1 MHKRLLALLLLAA
14 LMLSACGMRQEQGE
28 EVRYGYVA
36 DYDAAAHTLLL
47 DEVEWLTPDDAQRLS
62 QLGLSLGRGESY
74 RVYDADTDR
83 EKLKTADELVFYH
96 YVAGGV
102 AAGTADGYGENST
115 GTFDTARNN
124 NNSSDN
130 ALLADGRIDE
140 MHDAVDNMEIRGNVA
155 DGVTKGNGAD
165 NGGLLGEAARGVGDA
180 VGDAARGVGDAVGD
194 AARGVGDAVGDAA
207 RDTAQL
213 GNDLAGE
220 LRDGMENL
228 PDTPETVDMQQSVD
242 ERNMGT
248 PGYTL
253 DGDSDAA
260 DSADDYQ
267 LIDYPFAGRNW
278 AIRDARLAAD
288 DIGRYLQQQGSARGL
303 LCRIYLRDGVVVAVE
318 ELQPGDFSG

>member
-180 VGDAARGVGDAVGD
+180 VGDAAR
-194 AARGVGDAVGDAA
+194 
-207 RDTAQL
+207 DTAQL

-260 DSADDYQ
+260 GSADDYQ

-288 DIGRYLQQQGSARGL
+288 DIGRYLQQQGSARGV

-318 ELQPGDFSG
+318 ELQPGDFNG